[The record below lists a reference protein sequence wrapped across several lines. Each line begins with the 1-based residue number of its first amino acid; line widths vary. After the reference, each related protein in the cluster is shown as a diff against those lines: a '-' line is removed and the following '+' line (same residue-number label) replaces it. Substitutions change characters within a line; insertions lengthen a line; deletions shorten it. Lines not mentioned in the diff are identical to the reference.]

1 MSFEVTSQL
10 PRDTFIKQKSHGQV
24 KPPSPALTRRWLA
37 LLLRL
42 ENFRETHPEFR
53 LLRDN
58 LEGFGRAHGYLQI
71 QEYPQESPVAMHDWF
86 LSLHKRPSIRRG

>member
-1 MSFEVTSQL
+1 M
-10 PRDTFIKQKSHGQV
+10 RD
-24 KPPSPALTRRWLA
+24 LTILAAWLA

-58 LEGFGRAHGYLQI
+58 LEEFGRARVTYK
-71 QEYPQESPVAMHDWF
+71 YRSPPENLWVAMHDWF
-86 LSLHKRPSIRRG
+86 LNSHKTSLQQTRSILTQMLTDAYS